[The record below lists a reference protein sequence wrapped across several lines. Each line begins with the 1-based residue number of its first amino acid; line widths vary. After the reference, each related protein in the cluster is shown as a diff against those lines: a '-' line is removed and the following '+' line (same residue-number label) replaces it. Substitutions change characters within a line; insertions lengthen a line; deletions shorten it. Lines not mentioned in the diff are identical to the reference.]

1 MFNLRNKKKV
11 IIAAGVIVAA
21 AAVGGTWL
29 SANAATQVSS
39 YTVERGDV
47 DRILEVNGNVETQEK
62 ETYYSKVNAKI
73 GSVNV
78 KEGDFVKKG
87 DVLVSFDEEEIDY
100 MLKLE
105 ELKAEAERGAYNNA
119 MQQNSKIS
127 SLNNEANVNLAIL
140 NQQIADYQAAY
151 DRLST
156 YLVDKR
162 VDLSYEGEN
171 LQDKLAKATPG
182 TSEYENLEK
191 AVRENAYNQQ
201 FSGDII
207 ETQKELNKLATH
219 LAYCKEYKAE
229 MTSQKAAT
237 QTAVLTS
244 GQKENLEATK
254 ETSELVCAHNV
265 ANLETA
271 KKGIVA
277 EFDGIVTTVS
287 ATEGS
292 NVAEGT
298 DLVTLDSTE
307 NIILKL
313 SVNKYDIVNV
323 EEGQK
328 ATVRI
333 KNKDYTGTVSR
344 IARMTDKGAVGV
356 GVEVTLDEP
365 DDDIILGL
373 EAKVKITSASKE
385 NVLRIPLDAIMGD
398 DLEEYVYVYNNKKAV
413 KKNIEIGVKN
423 DDYAEVISGLSEG
436 DIVVWNDA
444 IELTD
449 GCDVKVNQ

>member
-1 MFNLRNKKKV
+1 
-11 IIAAGVIVAA
+11 
-21 AAVGGTWL
+21 
-29 SANAATQVSS
+29 
-39 YTVERGDV
+39 
-47 DRILEVNGNVETQEK
+47 
-62 ETYYSKVNAKI
+62 
-73 GSVNV
+73 
-78 KEGDFVKKG
+78 
-87 DVLVSFDEEEIDY
+87 
-100 MLKLE
+100 
-105 ELKAEAERGAYNNA
+105 
-119 MQQNSKIS
+119 
-127 SLNNEANVNLAIL
+127 
-140 NQQIADYQAAY
+140 
-151 DRLST
+151 
-156 YLVDKR
+156 VDKR

-365 DDDIILGL
+365 DDEIILGL

>member
-1 MFNLRNKKKV
+1 M
-11 IIAAGVIVAA
+11 
-21 AAVGGTWL
+21 
-29 SANAATQVSS
+29 
-39 YTVERGDV
+39 
-47 DRILEVNGNVETQEK
+47 
-62 ETYYSKVNAKI
+62 
-73 GSVNV
+73 
-78 KEGDFVKKG
+78 
-87 DVLVSFDEEEIDY
+87 
-100 MLKLE
+100 
-105 ELKAEAERGAYNNA
+105 
-119 MQQNSKIS
+119 
-127 SLNNEANVNLAIL
+127 
-140 NQQIADYQAAY
+140 
-151 DRLST
+151 
-156 YLVDKR
+156 
-162 VDLSYEGEN
+162 
-171 LQDKLAKATPG
+171 
-182 TSEYENLEK
+182 
-191 AVRENAYNQQ
+191 
-201 FSGDII
+201 
-207 ETQKELNKLATH
+207 
-219 LAYCKEYKAE
+219 
-229 MTSQKAAT
+229 
-237 QTAVLTS
+237 
-244 GQKENLEATK
+244 
-254 ETSELVCAHNV
+254 
-265 ANLETA
+265 
-271 KKGIVA
+271 A

-365 DDDIILGL
+365 DDEIILGL

>member
-1 MFNLRNKKKV
+1 MFNLKNKKKV

-29 SANAATQVSS
+29 SANAATQVNS
-39 YTVERGDV
+39 YTVERGAV

-100 MLKLE
+100 LLKLE
-105 ELKAEAERGAYNNA
+105 ELKAEAELGAYNSA
-119 MQQNSKIS
+119 MQQNSKIA
-127 SLNNEANVNLAIL
+127 SLNNEANVNLAVL

-237 QTAVLTS
+237 QTSVLTS

-254 ETSELVCAHNV
+254 ETSQLVCAH
-265 ANLETA
+265 
-271 KKGIVA
+271 
-277 EFDGIVTTVS
+277 
-287 ATEGS
+287 
-292 NVAEGT
+292 
-298 DLVTLDSTE
+298 
-307 NIILKL
+307 
-313 SVNKYDIVNV
+313 
-323 EEGQK
+323 
-328 ATVRI
+328 
-333 KNKDYTGTVSR
+333 
-344 IARMTDKGAVGV
+344 
-356 GVEVTLDEP
+356 
-365 DDDIILGL
+365 
-373 EAKVKITSASKE
+373 
-385 NVLRIPLDAIMGD
+385 
-398 DLEEYVYVYNNKKAV
+398 
-413 KKNIEIGVKN
+413 
-423 DDYAEVISGLSEG
+423 
-436 DIVVWNDA
+436 
-444 IELTD
+444 
-449 GCDVKVNQ
+449 